1 MKIIR
6 ADLDKVKEIPH
17 GDLCIGVERPKSY
30 IDKALKKSKKL
41 TIFSL
46 RPDEE
51 LLPYP
56 DKSYDQP
63 GVRVT
68 NKLSDPQDGP
78 VVISARG
85 APPEVFEILKEKEYV
100 YQDASCPYVRIQE
113 KNSIKLLEKGY
124 HLVIS
129 SSPNH
134 HGIERLS
141 RIAEAR
147 GKKLFLAEYPE
158 DVDKID
164 LDPSER
170 VAVIAQ
176 TTQSLENFKAVV
188 GRLLDRFKDVHVVNT
203 MCLDSVVRYPET
215 EKLARQVDL
224 VLVIGRTEGKSAR
237 MVEICEK
244 AGTPARRFDRLEAI
258 RPEWFKGVERV
269 GIIGGNAT
277 HKSLIDKIEARVREI
292 AEEI

>member
-1 MKIIR
+1 VKIIR
-6 ADLDKVKEIPH
+6 ADLEKIKEIPK
-17 GDLCIGVERPKSY
+17 GDLCIGVEGPKKY

-51 LLPYP
+51 LVPYP
-56 DKSYDQP
+56 DKPYTQP

-68 NKLSDPQDGP
+68 NKLPDSQDEP

-85 APPEVFEILKEKEYV
+85 APPEVYEALKARGYD
-100 YQDASCPYVRIQE
+100 YQDASCPYVRSQE
-113 KNSIKLLEKGY
+113 KVSIQLLKKGY
-124 HLVIS
+124 HLIIS
-129 SSPNH
+129 SSPSH

-141 RIAEAR
+141 RIAEAQ
-147 GKKLFLAEYPE
+147 GKKLFFAEYPE
-158 DVDKID
+158 AVDKID
-164 LDPSER
+164 LDPSEP

-244 AGTPARRFDRLEAI
+244 AGTQARRFDSVEAI
-258 RPEWFKGVERV
+258 RPEWFKGVKRV

-277 HKSLIDKIEARVREI
+277 HKSLVDQIEARVREI
-292 AEEI
+292 AGG